1 MHFLDNGNTKRMEMS
16 VSTTS
21 MDWYSDALA
30 STFLTFQHS
39 TGNIGIGTSSPTQRL
54 HVSGAIAIEA
64 ESTTTKYSTTF
75 SGSLTGNTNIA
86 FIPTGS
92 FKAAFFDYYAAS
104 GSVNMRAG
112 TVMSVHNNS
121 TSRYTDTSTGDIGDT
136 SAVDFS
142 TSIVAGSLVLTANIS
157 SGTWEV
163 KTAYRAL

>member
-1 MHFLDNGNTKRMEMS
+1 MRITDNGN
-16 VSTTS
+16 V
-21 MDWYSDALA
+21 
-30 STFLTFQHS
+30 
-39 TGNIGIGTSSPTQRL
+39 GIGTTTPSQRL

-75 SGSLTGNTNIA
+75 SGSLTTNTNIA
-86 FIPTGS
+86 SVPTAS
-92 FKAAFFDYYAAS
+92 FKAAFFDYYVAS